1 MSDKG
6 LKSKMHKELTQP
18 NDRIK
23 KDTNNPVLKLDRTKQ
38 TFIQRRHQNG
48 QQIHEKMLNTSITV
62 RYHLTPIRMAIMKIR
77 DNRRWQK

>member
-23 KDTNNPVLKLDRTKQ
+23 KDTNNPVLKLDRTK
-38 TFIQRRHQNG
+38 
-48 QQIHEKMLNTSITV
+48 
-62 RYHLTPIRMAIMKIR
+62 
-77 DNRRWQK
+77 